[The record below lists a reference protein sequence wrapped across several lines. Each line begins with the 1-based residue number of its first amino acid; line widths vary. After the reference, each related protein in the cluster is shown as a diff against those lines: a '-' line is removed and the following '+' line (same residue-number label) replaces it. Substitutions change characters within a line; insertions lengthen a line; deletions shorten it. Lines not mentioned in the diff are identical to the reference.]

1 MDQLTAEEL
10 ESNLAHFTGTESYT
24 KIKYPWANLLLT
36 DGTKYLCEKAK
47 CFWLMD
53 LIASYQ
59 PKKLNQYDFQHWVI
73 NASDNKAV
81 VTCDD
86 GNEHILVEQHIG
98 WTDFPLR
105 EVGMYAQLTD
115 YPEHGLVV
123 MLTSEY

>member
-1 MDQLTAEEL
+1 MDQLITEEL
-10 ESNLAHFTGTESYT
+10 ESNLAHFTGTESYS
-24 KIKYPWANLLLT
+24 KMKYPWANLLLT
-36 DGTKYLCEKAK
+36 DGTKFLCEKAK

-73 NASDNKAV
+73 RASDNKAV

-86 GNEHILVEQHIG
+86 GNEHILVEQHVG
-98 WTDFPLR
+98 WTDSPLR
-105 EVGMYAQLTD
+105 EVGMYAQPTD